1 MDKQTYLKKFSRI
14 VRLKLPKPEADAV
27 LADYNEMFSEYSGE
41 NKEIPIQEFGK
52 PAQAAQFLS
61 EPKAYHRW
69 LVLFCALAF
78 CLLLSEFFL
87 LRAKF
92 NHYPTVRMYIL
103 LILGC
108 AGSLIWFRPQQGE
121 KQKSPL
127 PQRLLSM
134 LLVLLA
140 LVIAVAAIMAGL
152 SLKVWAFIPPGLYG
166 RVAYWALLLAGT
178 VATIFGLF
186 GLVNARLSDRRW
198 CSLYIMGLT
207 ILAECVLVLALLVN
221 MSLDTASAGWWVP
234 YVTNLGVMG
243 IAGLIGVGISLC

>member
-1 MDKQTYLKKFSRI
+1 MVSVILYLVVLFTI
-14 VRLKLPKPEADAV
+14 VRILSFKSKIQPLSHGTDVHTFDFGMRRVTHLVSPPTGREA
-27 LADYNEMFSEYSGE
+27 
-41 NKEIPIQEFGK
+41 KI
-52 PAQAAQFLS
+52 
-61 EPKAYHRW
+61 
-69 LVLFCALAF
+69 ALA
-78 CLLLSEFFL
+78 
-87 LRAKF
+87 A
-92 NHYPTVRMYIL
+92 
-103 LILGC
+103 
-108 AGSLIWFRPQQGE
+108 
-121 KQKSPL
+121 
-127 PQRLLSM
+127 RLLSM

-207 ILAECVLVLALLVN
+207 ILAECVFVLALLVN

-243 IAGLIGVGISLC
+243 IVGLIGVGISLC